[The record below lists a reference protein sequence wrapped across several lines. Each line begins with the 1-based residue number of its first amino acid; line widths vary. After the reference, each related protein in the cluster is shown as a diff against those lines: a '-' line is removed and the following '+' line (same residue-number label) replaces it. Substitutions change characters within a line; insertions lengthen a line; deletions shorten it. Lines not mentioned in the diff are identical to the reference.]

1 MSLFSFIFAL
11 IAKIGASNL
20 ILCSLSKVLGNFRI
34 VSGVQSIILTA
45 NPFILGAFAI
55 IFGA

>member
-20 ILCSLSKVLGNFRI
+20 ILGSLSKVLGTFRI

-45 NPFILGAFAI
+45 NP
-55 IFGA
+55 

>member
-20 ILCSLSKVLGNFRI
+20 ILGSLSKVLGNFRI
-34 VSGVQSIILTA
+34 VSGVQFIILTA

-55 IFGA
+55 IFDA